1 MPPAKRVKSSA
12 ESRPAAGSAA
22 GPSGRPTVDDL
33 EGESEFATLARQHW
47 LKPPKSTTAKAKA
60 KVKVKNEVL
69 KREIWD
75 TLEKENFPLKSLL
88 VLEGLQTLESYLWP
102 GYGEDSSNYHVL
114 LIVLLV
120 NAKRRERLGTWGA
133 FPACWPPSHF
143 LLRGADRLQTSLPT
157 VPPTSQT
164 SSAALFP

>member
-12 ESRPAAGSAA
+12 DSRPAA

-47 LKPPKSTTAKAKA
+47 LKTPKSTAAKA
-60 KVKVKNEVL
+60 KVKVKNDVL

-88 VLEGLQTLESYLWP
+88 VLEGLQTLERSV
-102 GYGEDSSNYHVL
+102 SSKDGL
-114 LIVLLV
+114 SLMLS
-120 NAKRRERLGTWGA
+120 E
-133 FPACWPPSHF
+133 FM
-143 LLRGADRLQTSLPT
+143 ADRLSFLQLLMAWLWGELVQLPC
-157 VPPTSQT
+157 PPHCSPRQC
-164 SSAALFP
+164 